1 MNNNN
6 VNNISEMNNN
16 NVNNISEMNNNNV
29 KPNGIPLRSDTPLCV
44 ICFSSYGPG
53 DGLN

>member
-6 VNNISEMNNN
+6 VNNISEVNNNN

-29 KPNGIPLRSDTPLCV
+29 KPNGITEYRNAMGSQWVLH
-44 ICFSSYGPG
+44 Y
-53 DGLN
+53 